1 MHCLAPPFKMAL
13 LRTYVGTAADQCS
26 LAVTRQPDASHLAS
40 QILRPAGKQLI
51 FTVNDS
57 GTLRTHSMI
66 SWSDIRTITILC
78 SMVAKPNSGP
88 PSRVKPPPAVA
99 AATLPLPAAPD
110 PSPEELLSTGRPD
123 IACLSLSLCAT
134 RLRGVVIAMRMDP
147 SGTRQQ
153 SLNWRG
159 KVDHCRRSL
168 PARFCYKVEWN
179 YKLSVQKPE
188 RQRNGHARKKQF
200 GSPWM

>member
-1 MHCLAPPFKMAL
+1 MAL
-13 LRTYVGTAADQCS
+13 LQTYVRTATDQCS
-26 LAVTRQPDASHLAS
+26 LSVTRQPDACHLAS

-51 FTVNDS
+51 PTVNDG
-57 GTLRTHSMI
+57 GTLTTYSMI

-78 SMVAKPNSGP
+78 SIVAKPKSGP

-99 AATLPLPAAPD
+99 AAALPLPAAPD
-110 PSPEELLSTGRPD
+110 PDPEELLSTGRPD

-134 RLRGVVIAMRMDP
+134 RLRGVVIAIRMDP

-168 PARFCYKVEWN
+168 PARFCYKVEWYN
-179 YKLSVQKPE
+179 ELPVHENPKDKKE
-188 RQRNGHARKKQF
+188 RLRT
-200 GSPWM
+200 